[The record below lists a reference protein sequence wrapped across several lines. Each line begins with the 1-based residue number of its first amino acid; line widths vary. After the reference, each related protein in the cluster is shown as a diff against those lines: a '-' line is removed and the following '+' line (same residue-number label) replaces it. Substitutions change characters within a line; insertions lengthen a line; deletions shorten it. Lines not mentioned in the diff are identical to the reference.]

1 MFFTAV
7 LLCFP
12 REKYLELR
20 YRYYPGEKVLTYR
33 EGASATV
40 SVNQVA
46 SGHLAL
52 VVNGSKTAYSST
64 EDLKVHTLLACLPFV
79 FSENPEKAMVIGFGM
94 GVTANCLSGIPGLK
108 TDVVEI
114 SREVL
119 NVSDVYFGFLNDH
132 CAKNDNVNILIDDGR
147 SYLFRSE
154 GNYDII
160 TTNSVHPRLSPNLY
174 TQDFYELCADKMKR
188 DGIICQWMPTN
199 WITKDEFA
207 SLVKAFIGVFPFNS
221 LWYLSRSHLL
231 LIGSKKSLD
240 YDFGSLSAKV
250 SDPFMQGFLI
260 DCEIYNSAQLA
271 GMLASTE
278 NELNSLFRETVSDRD
293 NYPVAE
299 YSREVNLAPNLDI
312 LDQIIRIPFTPGN
325 VWENAGGI
333 GYLNQVN
340 HYHAEYMS
348 SLDRFIDEMKY
359 TDEGP
364 EKK

>member
-1 MFFTAV
+1 
-7 LLCFP
+7 
-12 REKYLELR
+12 
-20 YRYYPGEKVLTYR
+20 
-33 EGASATV
+33 
-40 SVNQVA
+40 
-46 SGHLAL
+46 
-52 VVNGSKTAYSST
+52 
-64 EDLKVHTLLACLPFV
+64 
-79 FSENPEKAMVIGFGM
+79 
-94 GVTANCLSGIPGLK
+94 LK

-271 GMLASTE
+271 GMLAATE